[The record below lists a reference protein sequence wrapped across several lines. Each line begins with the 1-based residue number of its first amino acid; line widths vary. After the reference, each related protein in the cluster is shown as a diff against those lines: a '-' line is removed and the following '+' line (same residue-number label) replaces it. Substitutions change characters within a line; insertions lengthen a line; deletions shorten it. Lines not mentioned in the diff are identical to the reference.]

1 MAGPK
6 PRAWGGWIDWHTWGA
21 GNFLSS
27 HSNILLILKKVGALQ
42 FTVHCSWHRW
52 QNKFP
57 VFSREFFWSWTL
69 PIRFIPN
76 GLVEQRKTRNWG
88 TKSDL
93 FCRSAQSDT
102 VSSIYWIERWK
113 TSRLVKNWL
122 CLQFGGG
129 HDDDDDDGDDDDGDD
144 GMMMVLVWR
153 WKVEVGVAC
162 SLQFLSRIARQDSH
176 CPGPQSP
183 SWW

>member
-1 MAGPK
+1 MYLVDSQEGCSP
-6 PRAWGGWIDWHTWGA
+6 
-21 GNFLSS
+21 
-27 HSNILLILKKVGALQ
+27 
-42 FTVHCSWHRW
+42 TVHCSLFLTSSAKKLSSV
-52 QNKFP
+52 QQ
-57 VFSREFFWSWTL
+57 EFFWSWTL

-88 TKSDL
+88 TKSD
-93 FCRSAQSDT
+93 FVRRSAQSDT
-102 VSSIYWIERWK
+102 VSSIYWMERWK

-129 HDDDDDDGDDDDGDD
+129 RDDDDDNDGDGVSDDD